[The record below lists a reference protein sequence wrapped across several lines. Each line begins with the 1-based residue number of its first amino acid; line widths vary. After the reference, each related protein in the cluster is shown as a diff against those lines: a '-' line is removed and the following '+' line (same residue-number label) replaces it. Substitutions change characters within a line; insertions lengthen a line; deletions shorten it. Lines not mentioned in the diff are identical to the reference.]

1 MILYTRSL
9 VKSYTAVCQNTTV
22 KRRTIRYGVAGCM
35 IALVAATIY
44 AIVRLYVISQR
55 VDSSI
60 LLVNVIGFAAIAAVL
75 IYLTKKD
82 KDLEEE
88 KFFRD

>member
-1 MILYTRSL
+1 M
-9 VKSYTAVCQNTTV
+9 
-22 KRRTIRYGVAGCM
+22 KRRTLQYGVAGCI

-44 AIVRLYVISQR
+44 GIVRLYVFSQR
-55 VDSSI
+55 VDLSI
-60 LLVNVIGFAAIAAVL
+60 LLVNVIGFAAISCVL

-88 KFFRD
+88 ELFRD

>member
-1 MILYTRSL
+1 L
-9 VKSYTAVCQNTTV
+9 
-22 KRRTIRYGVAGCM
+22 
-35 IALVAATIY
+35 
-44 AIVRLYVISQR
+44 
-55 VDSSI
+55 SI

>member
-1 MILYTRSL
+1 MALA
-9 VKSYTAVCQNTTV
+9 AVV
-22 KRRTIRYGVAGCM
+22 
-35 IALVAATIY
+35 IY
-44 AIVRLYVISQR
+44 AIVRLYILWQR

-60 LLVNVIGFAAIAAVL
+60 LLVNVIGFAAIAGML

-88 KFFRD
+88 ELFKD

>member
-1 MILYTRSL
+1 M
-9 VKSYTAVCQNTTV
+9 
-22 KRRTIRYGVAGCM
+22 KRQTIRYGIAGC
-35 IALVAATIY
+35 IVALAAAIIH
-44 AIVRLYVISQR
+44 AIVRLYILGQR

-60 LLVNVIGFAAIAAVL
+60 LLVNVIGFAAIAGVL

-88 KFFRD
+88 ELFRD

>member
-1 MILYTRSL
+1 M
-9 VKSYTAVCQNTTV
+9 N
-22 KRRTIRYGVAGCM
+22 RRTIRYG
-35 IALVAATIY
+35 IACCIIGLAAAVMY
-44 AIVRLYVISQR
+44 AIVRLYILWHR
-55 VDSSI
+55 FDLSI

-88 KFFRD
+88 ELFRD

>member
-1 MILYTRSL
+1 
-9 VKSYTAVCQNTTV
+9 
-22 KRRTIRYGVAGCM
+22 M
-35 IALVAATIY
+35 IALVAATVY
-44 AIVRLYVISQR
+44 AIVRLYVLSQR

-60 LLVNVIGFAAIAAVL
+60 LLVNVIGFAAIAGIL

-88 KFFRD
+88 ELFRD

>member
-1 MILYTRSL
+1 M
-9 VKSYTAVCQNTTV
+9 N
-22 KRRTIRYGVAGCM
+22 RRTIRYGIACCI
-35 IALVAATIY
+35 IALAAAVMY
-44 AIVRLYVISQR
+44 AIVRLYILWHR
-55 VDSSI
+55 FDLSI

-88 KFFRD
+88 ELFRD

>member
-1 MILYTRSL
+1 MKRS
-9 VKSYTAVCQNTTV
+9 
-22 KRRTIRYGVAGCM
+22 TIRYGIAGC
-35 IALVAATIY
+35 IVALAAAVIY
-44 AIVRLYVISQR
+44 AIVRLYILSQR

-60 LLVNVIGFAAIAAVL
+60 LLVNVIGFAAIAIVL

-88 KFFRD
+88 KLFRD

>member
-1 MILYTRSL
+1 
-9 VKSYTAVCQNTTV
+9 VN
-22 KRRTIRYGVAGCM
+22 RRTIQYGIAGC
-35 IALVAATIY
+35 IVALATAIIY
-44 AIVRLYVISQR
+44 AIIRLYILWQR

-60 LLVNVIGFAAIAAVL
+60 LLVNVIGFAAIAGLL

-88 KFFRD
+88 ELFRD

>member
-1 MILYTRSL
+1 MNR
-9 VKSYTAVCQNTTV
+9 Q
-22 KRRTIRYGVAGCM
+22 TIRYAVAGC
-35 IALVAATIY
+35 IVALAAAVIY
-44 AIVRLYVISQR
+44 AIVRLYILWQR

-60 LLVNVIGFAAIAAVL
+60 LLVNVIGFAAIAGVL

-88 KFFRD
+88 ELFKD

>member
-1 MILYTRSL
+1 M
-9 VKSYTAVCQNTTV
+9 
-22 KRRTIRYGVAGCM
+22 KRRTLHYGIAGCI
-35 IALVAATIY
+35 IALVAATMY
-44 AIVRLYVISQR
+44 AIVRLYVFSQR

-60 LLVNVIGFAAIAAVL
+60 LLVNVIGFAAISCVL

-88 KFFRD
+88 ELFRD